1 MKINLCPL
9 KFAEN
14 ARTAL
19 THINSSGEDTTNRD
33 LRAPLGYPDCLR
45 GRLALLVAA
54 RTDMRWKNSGPTKW
68 STTTSSGEENANEW
82 DGADKRLGEWRAAFT
97 GETIRR

>member
-1 MKINLCPL
+1 
-9 KFAEN
+9 
-14 ARTAL
+14 
-19 THINSSGEDTTNRD
+19 
-33 LRAPLGYPDCLR
+33 
-45 GRLALLVAA
+45 
-54 RTDMRWKNSGPTKW
+54 MRWKNSGPTKW